1 MREPLKFQ
9 HYWCRVAHQ
18 HFSQVK
24 PGQRDGLLY
33 TIAGIQDLNI
43 LFSNI
48 AFMVV
53 LRAFIQVM
61 EAGIQDP
68 TLVVWVQV
76 HSPCILVCF
85 NALL

>member
-1 MREPLKFQ
+1 MHVLLVPSQ
-9 HYWCRVAHQ
+9 HRKRLVGTTCRVAHQ
-18 HFSQVK
+18 HFTQVE
-24 PGQRDGLLY
+24 PGRRDGLLY

-68 TLVVWVQV
+68 ALVVWLQV
-76 HSPCILVCF
+76 CSP
-85 NALL
+85 